1 MRTVQE
7 IKRHLRNG
15 DMAKVAQ
22 LAGVT
27 RKYAIKLMERPTAA
41 KHADVIKAAKKV
53 AKSNLKLGV

>member
-1 MRTVQE
+1 
-7 IKRHLRNG
+7 
-15 DMAKVAQ
+15 MAKVAQ